1 MSNTHYPHLLA
12 PLDLGFTQ
20 LKNRV
25 IMGSMH
31 TGLEEAKNGFERL
44 AEFYRERAEGGV
56 GLIVTGGVSP
66 NDQGLV
72 FAGAI
77 ALDDA
82 SHVPKHQIVTQ
93 AVHEAGSKIC
103 MQILHTGR
111 YAYAPNSIAPSA
123 IKAPINPFTPK
134 AVTADEIEQQIQD
147 FVNCAK
153 LAQDAGYDGV
163 EIMGSEGY
171 FLNQFIVTQTNKRDD
186 EWGGD
191 YDNRIRLAVEVVRRV
206 REATGDAFI
215 IIYRL
220 SMLDLVPEGSN
231 LEEIVHLGQ
240 AIEKA
245 GATIINTGIGWH
257 EARVPTIATKVPRA
271 AFTWVTQAVREHLSI
286 PVITSNRINM
296 PDTAEQVLADGHAD
310 MVSMARPFLADA
322 EFINKAAANRADL
335 INTCI
340 GCNQACL
347 DHVFQAKTSTCLVNP
362 RACNETKMP
371 ITTAT
376 TSKHVV
382 IVGAGPAGLACA
394 VTAAQRGHKVS
405 LYDDHDRIGGQFNVA
420 RRIPGKEEFNET
432 LRYYQVQLRE
442 LGVEVNLNTRL
453 SPADLQAINADEVV
467 IATGIAPRQL
477 DIPGIDHAKVLSYLD
492 VMNGA
497 EVGNKVAII
506 GAGGI
511 GFDIAEYLS
520 HGQQQPSQN
529 IPQFMAQWGIDMK
542 LQARGGIAN
551 MPQETEPSPREIHL
565 LQRKASK
572 VGAGLGKTTGWIH
585 RLGLQKKQVHMH
597 AACEY
602 NAIDNDGLHVTIA
615 GEPQLLAVD
624 HVIICA
630 GQEPLRELAAAS
642 SAHCHLI
649 GGADKASELDAKR
662 AIRQGTK
669 LAMKL

>member
-1 MSNTHYPHLLA
+1 MTHAIYPHLLE

-20 LKNRV
+20 IKNRV

-31 TGLEEAKNGFERL
+31 TGLEEAKNGFQRL
-44 AEFYRERAEGGV
+44 AAFYAERAKGGV

-66 NDQGLV
+66 NNQGLV
-72 FAGAI
+72 FPGAI
-77 ALDDA
+77 SLDDESKVA
-82 SHVPKHQIVTQ
+82 EHQIVTQ
-93 AVHEAGSKIC
+93 AVHDAGSKIC

-111 YAYAPNSIAPSA
+111 YAYGPDSIAPSA

-134 AVTADEIEQQIQD
+134 EVSAEEIEQQIVD
-147 FVNCAK
+147 FVNCAQ
-153 LAQDAGYDGV
+153 LAQQAGYDGV

-171 FLNQFIVTQTNKRDD
+171 FLNQFIVTRTNQRDD
-186 EWGGD
+186 EWGGS
-191 YDNRIRLAVEVVRRV
+191 YDNRTRLAIEVVRRV
-206 REATGDAFI
+206 REAVGKEFI

-220 SMLDLVPEGSN
+220 SMMDLVPEGSN
-231 LEEIVHLGQ
+231 LEEVVQLGQ
-240 AIEKA
+240 AVEQA
-245 GATIINTGIGWH
+245 GASIINTVIGWH

-271 AFTWVTQAVREHLSI
+271 AFSWVTQAVRKHLTV
-286 PVITSNRINM
+286 PVVTSNRINM

-322 EFINKAAANRADL
+322 DFVNKAEANQADH

-347 DHVFQAKTSTCLVNP
+347 DHIFQAKTSSCLVNP
-362 RACNETKMP
+362 RACNETKM
-371 ITTAT
+371 IATTAD
-376 TSKHVV
+376 TSKHIV

-405 LYDDHDRIGGQFNVA
+405 IYDDHASIGGQFNIA
-420 RRIPGKEEFNET
+420 RRIPGKEEFAET
-432 LRYYQVQLRE
+432 LRYYQVQLDE
-442 LGVEVNLNTRL
+442 LGVAIHLNQRL
-453 SPADLQAINADEVV
+453 SAEDLNSLNADEVV

-477 DIPGIDHAKVLSYLD
+477 DIPGIEHSKVLTYLD

-520 HGQQQPSQN
+520 HGAQTPSQN
-529 IPQFMAQWGIDMK
+529 IEEFMAQWGIDMT

-551 MPQETEPSPREIHL
+551 MTQQIEPSPREIHL
-565 LQRKASK
+565 LQRKATK

-585 RLGLQKKQVHMH
+585 RLGLQQKQVHMQ
-597 AACEY
+597 ATCEY
-602 NAIDNDGLHVTIA
+602 VGIDDQGLHMNVA
-615 GEPQLLAVD
+615 GEPQTLDVD
-624 HVIICA
+624 NIIICA
-630 GQEPLRELAAAS
+630 GQEPLRELADATKAK
-642 SAHCHLI
+642 CHLI

>member
-1 MSNTHYPHLLA
+1 MTHATYPHLLE

-20 LKNRV
+20 IKNRV

-31 TGLEEAKNGFERL
+31 TGLEEAKQGFQRL
-44 AEFYRERAEGGV
+44 AAFYAERAKGGV

-66 NDQGLV
+66 NKQGLV
-72 FAGAI
+72 FAGSI
-77 ALDDA
+77 SLDDESKVA
-82 SHVPKHQIVTQ
+82 DHQIVTQ
-93 AVHEAGSKIC
+93 AVHAAGSKIC

-111 YAYAPNSIAPSA
+111 YSYGPDSVAPSA
-123 IKAPINPFTPK
+123 IKSPINPFTPK
-134 AVTADEIEQQIQD
+134 AVSGDEIEQQIVD
-147 FVNCAK
+147 FVNCAL
-153 LAQDAGYDGV
+153 LAQQAGYDGV

-171 FLNQFIVTQTNKRDD
+171 FLNQFIVTRTNQRDD
-186 EWGGD
+186 EWGGN
-191 YDNRIRLAVEVVRRV
+191 YDNRTRLATEVVRRV
-206 REATGDAFI
+206 REAVGKEFI

-231 LEEIVHLGQ
+231 LDEVIQLGQ
-240 AIEKA
+240 AIEQA
-245 GATIINTGIGWH
+245 GASIINTGIGWH

-271 AFTWVTQAVREHLSI
+271 AFSWVTQTVRKHLRV
-286 PVITSNRINM
+286 PVVTSNRINM

-322 EFINKAAANRADL
+322 DFVNKAEANQADH

-347 DHVFQAKTSTCLVNP
+347 DYVFQGKPATCLVNP
-362 RACNETKMP
+362 RACNETKM
-371 ITTAT
+371 ITTTADI
-376 TSKHVV
+376 SKHVV

-405 LYDDHDRIGGQFNVA
+405 LYDDHASIGGQFNIA
-420 RRIPGKEEFNET
+420 RRIPGKEEFAET
-432 LRYYQVQLRE
+432 LRYYQVQLDE
-442 LGVEVNLNTRL
+442 LGVDIHLNQRL
-453 SPADLQAINADEVV
+453 STADLSTLDADEVV

-477 DIPGIDHAKVLSYLD
+477 DIPGIEHSKVLTYLD

-497 EVGNKVAII
+497 TVGSKVAII

-520 HGQQQPSQN
+520 HGAQTPSQN
-529 IPQFMAQWGIDMK
+529 IELFMAQWGIDMS

-551 MPQETEPSPREIHL
+551 MTQQTEPSPREIHL

-585 RLGLQKKQVHMH
+585 RLGLQQKHVQMH
-597 AACEY
+597 AKCEY
-602 NAIDNDGLHVTIA
+602 VGIDDQGLHMNVA
-615 GEPQLLAVD
+615 GEPQTLDVD
-624 HVIICA
+624 NVIICA
-630 GQEPLRELAAAS
+630 GQEPLRELAEAS
-642 SAHCHLI
+642 SSNYHLI
-649 GGADKASELDAKR
+649 GGADKASELDARR
-662 AIRQGTK
+662 AINQGTK

>member
-1 MSNTHYPHLLA
+1 MTHATYPHLLE

-20 LKNRV
+20 IKNRV
-25 IMGSMH
+25 IMGSMP
-31 TGLEEAKNGFERL
+31 TGLEEAKNGFQRL
-44 AEFYRERAEGGV
+44 AAFYAERAKGGV

-66 NDQGLV
+66 NNQGLV
-72 FAGAI
+72 FPGAI
-77 ALDDA
+77 SLDDESKVA
-82 SHVPKHQIVTQ
+82 EHQIVTQ
-93 AVHEAGSKIC
+93 AVHDAGGKIC

-111 YAYAPNSIAPSA
+111 YTYGPDSIAPSA

-134 AVTADEIEQQIQD
+134 EVSVEEIEQQIVD
-147 FVNCAK
+147 FVNCAT
-153 LAQDAGYDGV
+153 LAQQAGYDGV

-171 FLNQFIVTQTNKRDD
+171 FLNQFIVTRTNQRDD
-186 EWGGD
+186 EWGGS
-191 YDNRIRLAVEVVRRV
+191 YDNRTRLAIEVVRRV
-206 REATGDAFI
+206 REAVGAEFI

-220 SMLDLVPEGSN
+220 SMMDLVPEGSN
-231 LEEIVHLGQ
+231 LDEVIQLGQ
-240 AIEKA
+240 AIEQA
-245 GATIINTGIGWH
+245 GASIINTGIGWH

-271 AFTWVTQAVREHLSI
+271 AFSWVTQAVRKHLTV
-286 PVITSNRINM
+286 PVVTSNRINM

-322 EFINKAAANRADL
+322 DFVNKAEANQADH

-347 DHVFQAKTSTCLVNP
+347 DHVFHAKACSCLVNP
-362 RACNETKMP
+362 RACNETQM
-371 ITTAT
+371 IATTAD
-376 TSKHVV
+376 TSKHIV

-405 LYDDHDRIGGQFNVA
+405 IYDDHASIGGQFNIA
-420 RRIPGKEEFNET
+420 RRIPGKEEFAET
-432 LRYYQVQLRE
+432 LRYYQVQLDD
-442 LGVEVNLNTRL
+442 LGVAIHLNQRL
-453 SPADLQAINADEVV
+453 SAEDLNSLDADEVV

-477 DIPGIDHAKVLSYLD
+477 DIPGIEHSKVLTYLD

-520 HGQQQPSQN
+520 HGVQTPSQN
-529 IPQFMAQWGIDMK
+529 IEEFMAQWGIDMT

-551 MPQETEPSPREIHL
+551 MTQQIEPSPREIHL

-585 RLGLQKKQVHMH
+585 RLGLQQKQVHME

-602 NAIDNDGLHVTIA
+602 VGIDDQGLHLNVA
-615 GEPQLLAVD
+615 GKPQTLDVD
-624 HVIICA
+624 NIIICA
-630 GQEPLRELAAAS
+630 GQEPLRELAQVGKANY
-642 SAHCHLI
+642 HLI

>member
-1 MSNTHYPHLLA
+1 MTHATYPHLLE

-44 AEFYRERAEGGV
+44 AAFYAERANGGV

-66 NDQGLV
+66 NSQGLV
-72 FAGAI
+72 FPGAI
-77 ALDDA
+77 SLDDESKVA
-82 SHVPKHQIVTQ
+82 EHQIVTQ

-111 YAYAPNSIAPSA
+111 YAYIPDSIAPSA

-134 AVTADEIEQQIQD
+134 EVTSEEIEQQIED

-153 LAQDAGYDGV
+153 LAQQANYDGV

-171 FLNQFIVTQTNKRDD
+171 FLNQFIVTRTNQRTD

-191 YDNRIRLAVEVVRRV
+191 YDNRTRLAIEVVRRV
-206 REATGDAFI
+206 REAVGEQFI

-231 LEEIVHLGQ
+231 LDEVVQLGQ
-240 AIEKA
+240 AVEQA

-271 AFTWVTQAVREHLSI
+271 AFSWVTQSVRKHLTV
-286 PVITSNRINM
+286 PVVTSNRINM

-322 EFINKAAANRADL
+322 EFVNKAAANQADH

-347 DHVFQAKTSTCLVNP
+347 DHIFQAKTASCLVNP
-362 RACNETKMP
+362 RACNETKM
-371 ITTAT
+371 ITTTADI
-376 TSKHVV
+376 SKHVV

-405 LYDDHDRIGGQFNVA
+405 LYDDHDCIGGQFNIA
-420 RRIPGKEEFNET
+420 RRIPGKEEFAET
-432 LRYYQVQLRE
+432 LRYYQVQLDE
-442 LGVEVNLNTRL
+442 LGVNIHLNQRL
-453 SPADLQAINADEVV
+453 SSADLAALAADEVV

-477 DIPGIDHAKVLSYLD
+477 DIPGIEHSKVLTYLD

-511 GFDIAEYLS
+511 GFDGYRHDS
-520 HGQQQPSQN
+520 
-529 IPQFMAQWGIDMK
+529 
-542 LQARGGIAN
+542 
-551 MPQETEPSPREIHL
+551 TSP
-565 LQRKASK
+565 
-572 VGAGLGKTTGWIH
+572 WW
-585 RLGLQKKQVHMH
+585 
-597 AACEY
+597 
-602 NAIDNDGLHVTIA
+602 
-615 GEPQLLAVD
+615 
-624 HVIICA
+624 
-630 GQEPLRELAAAS
+630 
-642 SAHCHLI
+642 HCQH
-649 GGADKASELDAKR
+649 DS
-662 AIRQGTK
+662 TN
-669 LAMKL
+669 